1 VGRGSWWLIV
11 IMQVGLVAGDSIL
24 DFAAGDSGFLS
35 ELICSEDGVV
45 FLRQFMFTGVCFWQE
60 IVRGVGIL

>member
-11 IMQVGLVAGDSIL
+11 IMQVGLV
-24 DFAAGDSGFLS
+24 AGDSGFLS